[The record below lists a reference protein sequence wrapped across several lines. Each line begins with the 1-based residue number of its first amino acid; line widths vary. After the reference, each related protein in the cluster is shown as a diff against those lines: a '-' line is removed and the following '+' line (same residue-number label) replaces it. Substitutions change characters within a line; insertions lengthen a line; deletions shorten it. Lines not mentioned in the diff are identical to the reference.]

1 MKMTKPVTAKT
12 SEQLKLFVDPPV
24 EDYDVDECLPTPVG
38 YRVLIA
44 LPQVEETFGGTGL
57 IKSTKTVHEE
67 HIMSIIGLV
76 VDLGTN
82 CYKDADKFPEGP
94 WCKAGDYVMFRANSG
109 TRFKFGGLEYRLM
122 NDDNIEAVV
131 PDPKAI
137 SRV

>member
-1 MKMTKPVTAKT
+1 MKMTRPVNAQT
-12 SEQLKLFVDPPV
+12 SEQRDLLTEPPIQ
-24 EDYDVDECLPTPVG
+24 DYDVDECLPTPVG
-38 YRVLIA
+38 YRVLVA
-44 LPQVEETFGGTGL
+44 LPQIEETFGGTGL
-57 IKSTKTVHEE
+57 IKSTRTVHEE

-76 VDLGTN
+76 VDLGAN
-82 CYKDADKFPEGP
+82 CYKDTNKFPEGP
-94 WCKAGDYVMFRANSG
+94 WCEAGDYVMFRANSG